1 MNTDNGVRLTSNL
14 WLNHAEDKF
23 LGSDR
28 VNLLEKID
36 ELGSISKAA
45 RAVGISYKTAWETVN
60 LVNNMARKPLVD
72 RLTGGKGGG
81 GTTLTVEGKKVV
93 TWFKIIQEDHNKFM
107 ENLEDR
113 LGDTIER
120 LFV

>member
-1 MNTDNGVRLTSNL
+1 MNTDNEVRLIGNL
-14 WLNHAEDKF
+14 CFYRAESKF

-60 LVNNMARKPLVD
+60 LVNKMAGKPLVD

-81 GTTLTVEGKKVV
+81 GTTLTAEGKKVV
-93 TWFKIIQEDHNKFM
+93 TWFKIIQEEHNKFM

-113 LGDTIER
+113 LGDTDR